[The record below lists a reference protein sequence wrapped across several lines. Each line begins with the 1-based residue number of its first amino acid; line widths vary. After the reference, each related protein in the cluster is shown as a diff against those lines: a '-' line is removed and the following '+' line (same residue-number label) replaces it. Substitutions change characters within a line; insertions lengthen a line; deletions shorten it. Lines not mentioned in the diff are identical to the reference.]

1 VSPARGGRSGA
12 RGGARARRQGRGCFT
27 VGFGLVLFVCVASL
41 AVWRRSVGIG
51 HAREIRAL
59 DARRV
64 QLEGE
69 RAAVQSIIREAAS
82 RARIGTV
89 AEQRLGMR
97 VPADTQVI
105 IVQRPGTAP
114 AASPAT
120 P

>member
-1 VSPARGGRSGA
+1 MSRGRGSGSARPARRRA
-12 RGGARARRQGRGCFT
+12 RGRVVVA
-27 VGFGLVLFVCVASL
+27 VGLVAFVCLASL

-51 HAREIRAL
+51 NARAIRAL

-69 RAAVQSIIREAAS
+69 RASLESDIREAAS
-82 RARIGTV
+82 RMRIGAV

-97 VPADTQVI
+97 VPSDTQVI
-105 IVQRPGTAP
+105 FLPRPGAMP
-114 AASPAT
+114 RPDAATT

>member
-1 VSPARGGRSGA
+1 MSRARGAGSGRAAPRRA
-12 RGGARARRQGRGCFT
+12 RGR
-27 VGFGLVLFVCVASL
+27 VVVVVGLVVFVCLASL

-51 HAREIRAL
+51 NARAIRAL

-69 RAAVQSIIREAAS
+69 RAALESGIREAAS
-82 RARIGTV
+82 RTRIGAL

-97 VPADTQVI
+97 VPSDTQVI
-105 IVQRPGTAP
+105 FLPRPGLARVDST
-114 AASPAT
+114 AT

>member
-1 VSPARGGRSGA
+1 
-12 RGGARARRQGRGCFT
+12 
-27 VGFGLVLFVCVASL
+27 VLFVCVASL

-51 HAREIRAL
+51 NARAIRAL

-69 RAAVQSIIREAAS
+69 RAAVQSRIREAAS
-82 RARIGTV
+82 RGRIGAV

-105 IVQRPGTAP
+105 IVPARAPRRPRRPPPRPDPARPPCPASTAP
-114 AASPAT
+114 RSSTPASPRS
-120 P
+120 PSPSW

>member
-1 VSPARGGRSGA
+1 
-12 RGGARARRQGRGCFT
+12 
-27 VGFGLVLFVCVASL
+27 VGFVLVLFVCVASL

-51 HAREIRAL
+51 NARAIRSL

-69 RAAVQSIIREAAS
+69 RAAVQSQIREAAS
-82 RARIGTV
+82 RGRIGAL

-105 IVQRPGTAP
+105 IVSRPGAAAP
-114 AASPAT
+114 AAPAPT